1 MFDSP
6 VVSIH
11 IPQALRGFAG
21 GHHEITASGD
31 TVGDVIDALGHEYPA
46 IRSYL
51 ISTSGQLQP
60 GVAVF
65 LGPRAFAN
73 YRVWQHRSIRK
84 RSSASCRLERSE
96 NFSFG

>member
-31 TVGDVIDALGHEYPA
+31 TVGEVIDALGHEYPA

-65 LGPRAFAN
+65 LGPRSVRELQGLATPIDQEE
-73 YRVWQHRSIRK
+73 VVSIVPIG
-84 RSSASCRLERSE
+84 AL
-96 NFSFG
+96 

>member
-51 ISTSGQLQP
+51 ISMSGELQP

-65 LGPRAFAN
+65 LGPRSVRELQGLATPIDQEE
-73 YRVWQHRSIRK
+73 VVSIVPIG
-84 RSSASCRLERSE
+84 AL
-96 NFSFG
+96 

>member
-11 IPQALRGFAG
+11 IPQVLRSFAG
-21 GHHEITASGD
+21 GHEEITASGD
-31 TVGDVIDALGHEYPA
+31 TVGEVIDALGHEYPA

-51 ISTSGQLQP
+51 ISSAGELQS

-65 LGPRAFAN
+65 LGPRSVREMQGLATPIDLEE
-73 YRVWQHRSIRK
+73 VISIVPIGV
-84 RSSASCRLERSE
+84 L
-96 NFSFG
+96 

>member
-60 GVAVF
+60 GGAVF
-65 LGPRAFAN
+65 LGPRSVRELQGLATPIDQEE
-73 YRVWQHRSIRK
+73 VVSIVPIG
-84 RSSASCRLERSE
+84 AL
-96 NFSFG
+96 